1 VAEVMESFADMEVA
15 TFGEEVVSLV
25 VGVDFTPVVVLVVE
39 VGAFLRNFD
48 EVGFCLIAVDADPQ
62 MPPFPA
68 ASPEAPLGPPKEGKA
83 DVDVKL
89 GVEAEAFFF
98 LDLVVPLEPLFV
110 LLLFFEFEE

>member
-1 VAEVMESFADMEVA
+1 MAEVMESFADMEVA
-15 TFGEEVVSLV
+15 GEEVVSLV